1 MESNV
6 DKQATI
12 KPLPVSDYELSPEA
26 AAKIAKTEAEIKR
39 QKEKIDALL
48 RKKRA
53 IETAEKQKAR
63 KQRTQRLIIT
73 GANIEKVLG
82 FIPDMGLLL
91 GIISEHKHFFNQKEP
106 SEQAVHF
113 KRIGDEIIVK
123 YELQNNENKKD
134 KK

>member
-6 DKQATI
+6 DKQSTI

-91 GIISEHKHFFNQKEP
+91 GIISEHKRYFNQKEP
-106 SEQAVHF
+106 SEQAVNF
-113 KRIGDEIIVK
+113 KCIGD
-123 YELQNNENKKD
+123 
-134 KK
+134 

>member
-1 MESNV
+1 MELNV

-63 KQRTQRLIIT
+63 KQRTQRLII
-73 GANIEKVLG
+73 GANIEKVLD